1 MSMSNEA
8 GEFVGKVALVTG
20 AASGIGLEVARRL
33 AQAGASVVLADL
45 DVEQAQARATELA
58 EQGARACA
66 TGVDVAQASSVCA
79 AVDFTVAQY
88 GALHLAVNNAGIP
101 APRVELGEYPLESWQ
116 RVIDIDLN
124 GVFYSLR
131 YEIPAM
137 LASGGG
143 AIVNLASI
151 LGVTGM
157 ASVAP
162 YVAAKHGVVGLT
174 KAAALDYATRG
185 IRVNAVAPG
194 YVETPLLAG
203 RDEATIR
210 CLADSHPL
218 ERMAQPGEIAE
229 VILFLLSAR
238 ASFVTGSCY
247 MADGGYTVR

>member
-8 GEFVGKVALVTG
+8 GDFAGKVALVTG

-45 DVEQAQARATELA
+45 DIEQARVRAVELA
-58 EQGARACA
+58 EQGGRACA
-66 TGVDVAQASSVCA
+66 IGVDVAQAVSVSA
-79 AVDFTVAQY
+79 AVDFTLAQY

-101 APRVELGEYPLESWQ
+101 APWVELGEYPLESWQ

-157 ASVAP
+157 AKVAP

-210 CLADSHPL
+210 RLADSHPL

>member
-1 MSMSNEA
+1 MSMNKDG
-8 GEFVGKVALVTG
+8 GEFAGKVALVTG
-20 AASGIGLEVARRL
+20 AASGIGLEVARKL
-33 AQAGASVVLADL
+33 ALAGARVVLADL
-45 DVEQAQARATELA
+45 DVDQAQARAAELC
-58 EQGARACA
+58 EQGGQACA
-66 TGVDVAQASSVCA
+66 VKVDVAQAASLSE
-79 AVDFTVAQY
+79 AVEFTLGQY
-88 GALHLAVNNAGIP
+88 GGLHLAVNNAGIP
-101 APRVELGEYPLESWQ
+101 APWIPLGEYPLETWQ

-124 GVFYSLR
+124 GVFYSMR

-157 ASVAP
+157 ANVAP

-185 IRVNAVAPG
+185 IRINAVAPG

-203 RDEATIR
+203 RDESTIQR
-210 CLADSHPL
+210 LASSHPL
-218 ERMAQPGEIAE
+218 ERMAQPCEIAE
-229 VILFLLSAR
+229 VILFLLSER
-238 ASFVTGSCY
+238 SSFVTGSCY